1 MIRIFNHYLHRQT
14 LLQVFFDLG
23 LILFAVVAVVL
34 SQGESAK
41 TVIPFAASHGLS
53 LAGCM
58 FVINS
63 ATGFYQHVHNR
74 SVTESCAR
82 ALFASLIGL
91 PLAYLIFNLLPAAP
105 QDRELVTLAA
115 MGAVAAV

>member
-34 SQGESAK
+34 SQGESAQ
-41 TVIPFAASHGLS
+41 TVIPFVASHGLS

-74 SVTESCAR
+74 SITESCAR
-82 ALFASLIGL
+82 ALLGL
-91 PLAYLIFNLLPAAP
+91 MFGLRSPRLLT
-105 QDRELVTLAA
+105 QRH
-115 MGAVAAV
+115 